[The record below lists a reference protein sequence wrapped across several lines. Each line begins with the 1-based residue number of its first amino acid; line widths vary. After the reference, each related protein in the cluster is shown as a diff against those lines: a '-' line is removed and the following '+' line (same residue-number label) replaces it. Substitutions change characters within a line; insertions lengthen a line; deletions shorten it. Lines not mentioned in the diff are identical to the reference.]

1 MYHSN
6 VIQNNEN
13 VDIKYGSHDTFQESP
28 VSKVI
33 IVMFKYCNAV
43 LVKLSYEYLNIAMLC
58 LLKEEFGDT
67 KGAIRIRRYQIWFA
81 RHVSGII
88 C

>member
-6 VIQNNEN
+6 AIQNNEN

-43 LVKLSYEYLNIAMLC
+43 LVKSSY
-58 LLKEEFGDT
+58 
-67 KGAIRIRRYQIWFA
+67 
-81 RHVSGII
+81 
-88 C
+88 